1 MKRIFLIGLL
11 FFFMSCDDDKNRT
24 FYQDM
29 MYFTEN
35 TSPAEGYISPVTH
48 LDVKSN
54 SQVELLVCRNAFA
67 AKDHPKQTV
76 QVVADPELSTA
87 EEERDFSISASSLDF
102 KNGNVTSLP
111 LTVNIHN
118 AKGKTIVLK
127 LEYEYYDECPLAD
140 RKADR
145 LKIKIE

>member
-1 MKRIFLIGLL
+1 MKHIFLIGLL
-11 FFFMSCDDDKNRT
+11 FFFMSCDDDKNQT

-35 TSPAEGYISPVTH
+35 SSSVEGYVSPITH

-54 SQVELLVCRNAFA
+54 SQVKLLVCRNAFA

-76 QVVADPELSTA
+76 QVVVDQELSTA
-87 EEERDFSISASSLDF
+87 EEGGDFSISASSLDF

-127 LEYEYYDECPLAD
+127 LEYGYYDECPLAD